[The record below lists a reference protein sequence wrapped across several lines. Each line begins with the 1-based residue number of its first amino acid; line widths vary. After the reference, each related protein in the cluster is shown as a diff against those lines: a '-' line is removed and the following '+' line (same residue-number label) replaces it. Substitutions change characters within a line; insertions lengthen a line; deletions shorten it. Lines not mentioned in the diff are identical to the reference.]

1 MKLANARQI
10 SKEQW
15 LELRQK
21 GIGGSD
27 VGAIFGLNKYKSPL
41 QLWLEKT
48 GQIESPDISD
58 RLPVKLGNMLE
69 DVVAQLFTEETGLEV
84 KRNNFVL
91 QHNEYPF
98 MLANIDREGRDPE
111 GKRFILE
118 CKTAG
123 SFASKDWQGEDIPLT
138 YELQVMHYLI
148 VTGYDYGYI
157 ACLIGNHKFVVKKIE
172 LDEKNKEI
180 IIAREKEF
188 WQKVENKE
196 MPPVD
201 GSDACANILSELYP
215 EAKPETSIILDDDI
229 DSNLQNREELKRQAK
244 ELENKID
251 LIDNEIKAIIQDNES
266 AQTKNFKISWKN
278 VTSNR
283 FDSTGFKKAYPDLAE
298 KFNKQSV
305 SRRFEIKA
313 I

>member
-1 MKLANARQI
+1 MKLANAKQI

-15 LELRQK
+15 LEMRKK

-27 VGAIFGLNKYKSPL
+27 VGSIFGLNKYKSPL

-69 DVVAQLFTEETGLEV
+69 DVVAQLFTEETGLDV

-91 QHNEYPF
+91 QHNEFPF
-98 MLANIDREGRDPE
+98 MLANIDREGRDAE

-123 SFASKDWQGEDIPLT
+123 SFATKDWQGEDIPLT

-172 LDEKNKEI
+172 LDDHNKEI

-215 EAKPETSIILDDDI
+215 EAKPETSIILGDDI
-229 DSNLQNREELKRQAK
+229 DSKLQNREELKRQAK

-266 AQTKNFKISWKN
+266 AQTSNFKILWKN

-283 FDSTGFKKAYPDLAE
+283 FDSTSFKKSYPDLAE